1 MFCPKCG
8 CKLGENT
15 KFCTNCGARVE
26 TPPGAGA
33 KREGGP
39 AGAGENKPSGSGSG
53 PRETRSRNRL
63 ILAGG
68 AGAAVIAAAGA
79 ACLFLVLFL
88 DEEHG
93 DGFAYC
99 FADKNGDSVPELY
112 VAGLMKDQG
121 YYLAQG
127 IYTGDS
133 KAVTV
138 WERAGSLETS
148 MECFG
153 RDMALIRAEMDESG
167 VSMCRERIGSRNT
180 METQQQIRANI
191 TGDVQTLYV
200 DGKEISGEEEQERF
214 LKEFEEWMLPEAGTW
229 ERLTE
234 EEFRAHGAEASAP

>member
-1 MFCPKCG
+1 MPS
-8 CKLGENT
+8 
-15 KFCTNCGARVE
+15 
-26 TPPGAGA
+26 
-33 KREGGP
+33 P
-39 AGAGENKPSGSGSG
+39 AAEAAEAAGETAAETIQETETEPVKEVQNSDVWDYPEYVAIL
-53 PRETRSRNRL
+53 REYLDGER
-63 ILAGG
+63 GG
-68 AGAAVIAAAGA
+68 LG
-79 ACLFLVLFL
+79 LVLFL

-148 MECFG
+148 VECFG

-167 VSMCRERIGSRNT
+167 VSMYRERIGSRNT

-214 LKEFEEWMLPEAGTW
+214 LKEFEQWMLPEAGTW

-234 EEFRAHGAEASAP
+234 EAFRAHGAEASAP